1 MLLQVGVHC
10 LETAVRGAKYNI
22 EINLEGISDG
32 EFRERTLLMANKELE
47 TAINNCNKVLE
58 ILSKRK

>member
-1 MLLQVGVHC
+1 MLC

-32 EFRERTLLMANKELE
+32 EFRERTRLMANTELE
-47 TAINNCNKVLE
+47 TAITNCNKVLE